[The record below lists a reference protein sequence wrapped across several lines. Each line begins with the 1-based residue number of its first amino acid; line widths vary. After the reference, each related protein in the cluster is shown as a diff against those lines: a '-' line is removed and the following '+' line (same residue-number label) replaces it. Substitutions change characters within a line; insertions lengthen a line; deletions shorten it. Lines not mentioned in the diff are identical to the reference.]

1 MNIPTQ
7 DQTNLEM
14 QGGILGIISGS
25 VFLDHKPMQ
34 IVFSHS
40 NMHRKRG
47 ILRIPN
53 KILKNE
59 AIEQLIIDI
68 WLEEKAFDRVNWLF
82 LDKILKKLEFLDRG
96 SYLDDHKG
104 CVEDAQFNGKGLTL
118 VTQGHGFKSFW
129 CHIMT
134 LSPPLND
141 ECYESSLIEDL
152 VCVRLLTMEVF
163 KKSSSI
169 HQIRH

>member
-104 CVEDAQFNGKGLTL
+104 CVEGGLDVHKGCVEDAQFNGKGSTL

-129 CHIMT
+129 SHTMPYHDSC
-134 LSPPLND
+134 
-141 ECYESSLIEDL
+141 C
-152 VCVRLLTMEVF
+152 LTD
-163 KKSSSI
+163 K
-169 HQIRH
+169 Q